1 MADANPHVDPVTGKL
16 SPEPKRGVFV
26 VWFVIFLDLLGF
38 GIILPSLAYY
48 VDIFA
53 PPQWAMDLGAQIGLV
68 RTTSAET
75 MRLGAAA
82 VFVGL
87 LQTVFSL
94 CQFVFAPLWG
104 RLSDRIGR
112 KPVLIVSMGGFTL
125 AWLLFA
131 FAPSL
136 IWLLVARAL
145 AGVFAANLS
154 TAQAYMADVFPPEK
168 RAKGMGL
175 IGMAFGMGFVL
186 GPAIGALLVSGPVL
200 GLLFTPDT
208 PEYARGHLLVPALFA
223 AALSFSAL
231 VLAATRLRESLPP
244 ERRAH
249 PAERQSQLAELID
262 ALKRPAIGPML
273 VVYFVATAGFAN
285 LEAMFS
291 QFNKDH
297 LSLPQNTNMWV
308 FTCIGVTIAL
318 VQGGLI
324 GRLTKR
330 LGSPKLLLLGQA
342 GLAASMLL
350 FGWQVEASIG
360 LDATLWV
367 ILISVLI
374 GGFNALCNPSVL
386 TIIST
391 HAKRTTQGGTMGF
404 TASSATLG
412 RIVGPV
418 MGGVI
423 YAKWGPQWPFV
434 AGAGLIVLGMLVF
447 LVRWKQVTATPRD

>member
-1 MADANPHVDPVTGKL
+1 MDPATGKL
-16 SPEPKRGVFV
+16 TPQARRGVFV

-48 VDIFA
+48 VGIFHVPGWA
-53 PPQWAMDLGAQIGLV
+53 TEFSAGFGVTDPQ
-68 RTTSAET
+68 
-75 MRLGAAA
+75 A

-87 LQTVFSL
+87 IQTVFSL

-104 RLSDRIGR
+104 RLSDRVGR
-112 KPVLIVSMGGFTL
+112 KPVLMASMAGFAL
-125 AWLLFA
+125 AWLMFA

-136 IWLLVARAL
+136 IFLLLARAL

-154 TAQAYMADVFPPEK
+154 TAQAYMADVFPPER

-186 GPAIGALLVSGPVL
+186 GPAIGAVLVSGPVL
-200 GLLFTPDT
+200 GLFFEPGTPG
-208 PEYARGHLLVPALFA
+208 YARGHLLVPALFA
-223 AALSFSAL
+223 AALS
-231 VLAATRLRESLPP
+231 LAALGLAALKLSESLPV
-244 ERRAH
+244 EARAN
-249 PAERQSQLAELID
+249 PRQRKGQVAELLE
-262 ALKRPAIGPML
+262 ALRKPAIGPML

-297 LSLPQNTNMWV
+297 LGLPQSTNMWV

-324 GRLTKR
+324 GRLTKA
-330 LGSPKLLLLGQA
+330 LGSPRLLLLGQL
-342 GLAASMLL
+342 GLALAMIW
-350 FGWQVEASIG
+350 FGFQMEWSLGIN
-360 LDATLWV
+360 ATLLV
-367 ILISVLI
+367 ILVSVLI
-374 GGFNALCNPSVL
+374 GAFSAVSNPSLL

-391 HAKRTTQGGTMGF
+391 HASRSTQGGTMGF

-412 RIVGPV
+412 RIVGPL

-434 AGAGLIVLGMLVF
+434 AGAALIFLGTLVVLA
-447 LVRWKQVTATPRD
+447 RWRQVASVPNSDSEH